1 MQQWL
6 QQLKSVAVEPVDTE
20 TKGTCNTA
28 SIILVSVLTG
38 LSEKKL
44 QGDILLI

>member
-1 MQQWL
+1 MQQRL

-38 LSEKKL
+38 LSEKNFKETFY
-44 QGDILLI
+44 